1 MKTSRLLWTPGMAVN
16 FDNHGS
22 VWGTEPATQALLC
35 IVEARLEGAPVDEW
49 NVTDRDGSPLRIVRI
64 ADSGFLDTIVAIP
77 ATTGSAVAL

>member
-1 MKTSRLLWTPGMAVN
+1 MKTIPWAPGMAVN

-22 VWGTEPATQALLC
+22 VWGTEPATQALLG

-64 ADSGFLDTIVAIP
+64 ADPGFLDTIVAIP
-77 ATTGSAVAL
+77 DTTGTAVTL